1 MDITIII
8 FSTIVNLF
16 VATYVIIIIIDSIRK
31 NKKSSTWK
39 LFSSLYKK
47 YDNKFL
53 TFLYCNYVKDTGKAY
68 NQIDDSDYLL
78 YYLGGSEEEA
88 LSIMEEFH
96 AYKKNIMLN
105 QIELKQEKYK
115 SELKQEEKDVD
126 IKI

>member
-53 TFLYCNYVKDTGKAY
+53 TFLYCNYVKDTGKAH

-115 SELKQEEKDVD
+115 SELKQEEKDD
-126 IKI
+126 

>member
-1 MDITIII
+1 M
-8 FSTIVNLF
+8 NLF

-47 YDNKFL
+47 YDNEFL
-53 TFLYCNYVKDTGKAY
+53 TFLYCNYVKDTGKAE
-68 NQIDDSDYLL
+68 NEIDDSDYLL
-78 YYLGGSEEEA
+78 YYLKGSEIEA

-105 QIELKQEKYK
+105 QINLKQEKYK
-115 SELKQEEKDVD
+115 SELKQEEKDD
-126 IKI
+126 